1 MLATGINVWY
11 GYVCLGGSDSTI
23 SDRTCFGC
31 SRQIGNVGKGQKR
44 VAVYS
49 PDGQKL
55 ERTFAMSEIPTG
67 VCINGNTLYATTFE
81 SKGILHVLDLTSG
94 KELAA
99 VETGSG
105 ACSPIVN
112 KEAGCL
118 YVCNQFQNTVSEV
131 DLKTNKVMRTVAV
144 LREPKSAVI
153 SKDGKFLY
161 VTNFLPAQR
170 ADLDYVAACVS
181 VIDLES
187 FTKVKDIQLAN
198 GSNALRGICITPDG
212 KYVYVSHNLGRYT
225 VPTSQL
231 QQGWM
236 NTSAFSVID
245 TEKQEFLGVV
255 IVDESERGQLA
266 FGVLHVMMRIYLFPI
281 REHTKSV

>member
-1 MLATGINVWY
+1 
-11 GYVCLGGSDSTI
+11 
-23 SDRTCFGC
+23 
-31 SRQIGNVGKGQKR
+31 
-44 VAVYS
+44 
-49 PDGQKL
+49 
-55 ERTFAMSEIPTG
+55 
-67 VCINGNTLYATTFE
+67 
-81 SKGILHVLDLTSG
+81 
-94 KELAA
+94 
-99 VETGSG
+99 
-105 ACSPIVN
+105 
-112 KEAGCL
+112 
-118 YVCNQFQNTVSEV
+118 
-131 DLKTNKVMRTVAV
+131 MRTVAV

>member
-1 MLATGINVWY
+1 M
-11 GYVCLGGSDSTI
+11 
-23 SDRTCFGC
+23 
-31 SRQIGNVGKGQKR
+31 
-44 VAVYS
+44 
-49 PDGQKL
+49 
-55 ERTFAMSEIPTG
+55 
-67 VCINGNTLYATTFE
+67 
-81 SKGILHVLDLTSG
+81 
-94 KELAA
+94 
-99 VETGSG
+99 
-105 ACSPIVN
+105 
-112 KEAGCL
+112 
-118 YVCNQFQNTVSEV
+118 
-131 DLKTNKVMRTVAV
+131 
-144 LREPKSAVI
+144 I

-255 IVDESERGQLA
+255 IVDEPERGAAGIWSIACNDENIFISHSGTHEVSVIRHKEMLDKFLA
-266 FGVLHVMMRIYLFPI
+266 YPDKSMLEYDLTFYTDCVNVFHYRVTVHVLFFWQATV
-281 REHTKSV
+281 